1 MLTLRPA
8 NFDDIEEEYLFIKD
22 VPADENGFINEWPG
36 ISRRKFDKA
45 LSTMIAQS
53 EGRELPEGYV
63 PATYYFLWDNDNIVG
78 EFHFRHYLCTSLIVG
93 AGHIG
98 YYIAPRFR
106 RKGFASA
113 GLRML
118 MDMIRDRIPEDEFYL
133 RVNKDNPASLKVML
147 KNGGYIHHEGCD
159 TYYVR
164 IPKEKEK

>member
-8 NFDDIEEEYLFIKD
+8 NFDDIEQEYLFVKNI
-22 VPADENGFINEWPG
+22 PSDENGYINEWHG

-63 PATYYFLWDNDNIVG
+63 PATYYFLWDNDTIVG
-78 EFHFRHYLCTSLIVG
+78 QFHFRHYLSKSLISG

-98 YYIAPRFR
+98 YYIAPAYR

-113 GLRML
+113 GLKL
-118 MDMIRDRIPEDEFYL
+118 LIDTVRDRILEDEFYL
-133 RVNKDNPASLKVML
+133 RVNMDNPASLKVML
-147 KNGGYIHHEGCD
+147 KNGGYVHHEGCD
-159 TYYVR
+159 KYYVR
-164 IPKEKEK
+164 IPKETKK